1 MTIENAYRARAALNK
16 ISHSAMPAKTAYK
29 ISKLSNFLKDDAN
42 FYTER
47 LSQIIEQYGEKDENG
62 EPVISGNGY
71 KIQEDKTDECAAAIK
86 ELSGIEATIPDA
98 KIYLSELDGVELSP
112 DDIAAIYDFIEED

>member
-1 MTIENAYRARAALNK
+1 MTIENAHRARAALNK

-86 ELSGIEATIPDA
+86 ELSGIEATTLDT
-98 KIYLSELDGVELSP
+98 KIYLSELDNVELSP

>member
-1 MTIENAYRARAALNK
+1 MTIESAYRARAALNK

-47 LSQIIEQYGEKDENG
+47 LSQIIEQYGEKDESG
-62 EPVISGNGY
+62 ELVISGSGY
-71 KIQEDKTDECAAAIK
+71 KIQKDKTDECAAAIK
-86 ELSGIEATIPDA
+86 ELSGIEATTPDT

-112 DDIAAIYDFIEED
+112 DDIAAIYAFIEED

>member
-86 ELSGIEATIPDA
+86 ELSGIEATTPDT
-98 KIYLSELDGVELSP
+98 KIYLSELDGLELSP

>member
-1 MTIENAYRARAALNK
+1 MTIESAYRARAALNK

-62 EPVISGNGY
+62 EPVISGSGY
-71 KIQEDKTDECAAAIK
+71 KIQKDKTDECTAAIK
-86 ELSGIEATIPDA
+86 ELSEIEAAVPDA

-112 DDIAAIYDFIEED
+112 DDIAAIYAFIEED

>member
-86 ELSGIEATIPDA
+86 ELSEIEATTPDT
-98 KIYLSELDGVELSP
+98 KIYLSELDNVELSP

>member
-1 MTIENAYRARAALNK
+1 MTIESAYRARAALNK

-29 ISKLSNFLKDDAN
+29 ISKLSNFLKDDAD

-62 EPVISGNGY
+62 EPVISGSGY
-71 KIQEDKTDECAAAIK
+71 KIQKDKTDECTAAIK
-86 ELSGIEATIPDA
+86 ELSEIEAAVPDA

-112 DDIAAIYDFIEED
+112 DDIAAIYAFIEED

>member
-29 ISKLSNFLKDDAN
+29 ISKLSNFLKDDAD

-62 EPVISGNGY
+62 EPVISGSGY
-71 KIQEDKTDECAAAIK
+71 KIQKDKTDECAAAIK
-86 ELSGIEATIPDA
+86 ELSEIEATTPDT

-112 DDIAAIYDFIEED
+112 DDIAVIYAFIEED

>member
-1 MTIENAYRARAALNK
+1 MTIESAYRARAALNK

-29 ISKLSNFLKDDAN
+29 ISKLFNFLKDDAN

-62 EPVISGNGY
+62 ELVISGSGY
-71 KIQEDKTDECAAAIK
+71 KIQKDKTDECAAAIK
-86 ELSGIEATIPDA
+86 ELSEIEATVPDA

-112 DDIAAIYDFIEED
+112 DDIAAIYAFIEED

>member
-1 MTIENAYRARAALNK
+1 MPIEHAYRARAALNK

-112 DDIAAIYDFIEED
+112 DDIAAIYAFIEED

>member
-1 MTIENAYRARAALNK
+1 MTIENVYRARAALNK
-16 ISHSAMPAKTAYK
+16 ISCNAMPAKTAYK

-71 KIQEDKTDECAAAIK
+71 KIQKDKTDECAAAIK
-86 ELSGIEATIPDA
+86 ELSEIEATTPDT
-98 KIYLSELDGVELSP
+98 KIYLSELDNVEFSP

>member
-1 MTIENAYRARAALNK
+1 MTIESAYRARAALNK

-47 LSQIIEQYGEKDENG
+47 LSQIIEQYGEKDESG
-62 EPVISGNGY
+62 ELVISGSGY
-71 KIQEDKTDECAAAIK
+71 KIQKDKTDECTAAIK
-86 ELSGIEATIPDA
+86 ELSEIEATVPDA

-112 DDIAAIYDFIEED
+112 DDIAAIYAFIEED

>member
-1 MTIENAYRARAALNK
+1 MTIESAYRARAALNK

-47 LSQIIEQYGEKDENG
+47 LSQVIEQYGEKDENG
-62 EPVISGNGY
+62 KLVISGSGY
-71 KIQEDKTDECAAAIK
+71 KIQKDKRDECTAAIK
-86 ELSGIEATIPDA
+86 ELSEIEAAVPDA

>member
-47 LSQIIEQYGEKDENG
+47 LSQIIEQYGEKDESG
-62 EPVISGNGY
+62 ELVISGSGY
-71 KIQEDKTDECAAAIK
+71 KIQKDKTDECTAAIK
-86 ELSGIEATIPDA
+86 ELSEIEATTPDT

-112 DDIAAIYDFIEED
+112 DDIAAIYAFIEED

>member
-29 ISKLSNFLKDDAN
+29 ISKLSNFLKDDAD

-47 LSQIIEQYGEKDENG
+47 LSQIIEQYGEKDESG
-62 EPVISGNGY
+62 KPVISGSGY
-71 KIQEDKTDECAAAIK
+71 KIQKDKTDECTAAIK
-86 ELSGIEATIPDA
+86 ELSEIEATTPDA
-98 KIYLSELDGVELSP
+98 KINLSELDGVELSP

>member
-1 MTIENAYRARAALNK
+1 MTIENAYRARAALKK
-16 ISHSAMPAKTAYK
+16 ISHSAMHAKTAYK

-86 ELSGIEATIPDA
+86 ELSGIEATTPDT
-98 KIYLSELDGVELSP
+98 KIYLSELDNVELSP

>member
-71 KIQEDKTDECAAAIK
+71 KIQEDKTDECAVAIK
-86 ELSGIEATIPDA
+86 ELSGIEATTPDT
-98 KIYLSELDGVELSP
+98 KIYLSELDNVELSP

>member
-1 MTIENAYRARAALNK
+1 MTIENAHRARAALNK

-71 KIQEDKTDECAAAIK
+71 KIQKDKTDECTAAIK
-86 ELSGIEATIPDA
+86 ELSEIEAAIPDA
-98 KIYLSELDGVELSP
+98 KIYLSELDNVELSP

>member
-71 KIQEDKTDECAAAIK
+71 KIQKDKTDECTAAIK
-86 ELSGIEATIPDA
+86 ELSEIEAAIPDA

>member
-1 MTIENAYRARAALNK
+1 MTIESAYRARAALNK

-29 ISKLSNFLKDDAN
+29 ISKLSNFLKDDVD

-86 ELSGIEATIPDA
+86 ELSEIEATVPDA

>member
-1 MTIENAYRARAALNK
+1 MTIENVYRARAALNK

-86 ELSGIEATIPDA
+86 ELSGIEATVPDA

-112 DDIAAIYDFIEED
+112 DDIAAIYAFIEED

>member
-1 MTIENAYRARAALNK
+1 MTIENAYRARMALNK

-47 LSQIIEQYGEKDENG
+47 LSQIIEQYGEKDEND

-71 KIQEDKTDECAAAIK
+71 KIQKDKTDECTAAIK
-86 ELSGIEATIPDA
+86 ELSEIEAAIPDA

>member
-1 MTIENAYRARAALNK
+1 MTIESAYRARAALNK

-62 EPVISGNGY
+62 ELVISGSGY
-71 KIQEDKTDECAAAIK
+71 KIQKDKTDECTAAIK
-86 ELSGIEATIPDA
+86 ELSEIEATVPDA

-112 DDIAAIYDFIEED
+112 DDIAAIYAFIEED

>member
-1 MTIENAYRARAALNK
+1 MTIESAYRARAALNK

-29 ISKLSNFLKDDAN
+29 ISKLSNFLKDDAD

-62 EPVISGNGY
+62 EPVISGSGY
-71 KIQEDKTDECAAAIK
+71 KIQKDKTDECTAAIK
-86 ELSGIEATIPDA
+86 ELSEIEAAVPDA

>member
-1 MTIENAYRARAALNK
+1 MTIENAHRARAALNK

-71 KIQEDKTDECAAAIK
+71 KIQEDKTDECTAAIK
-86 ELSGIEATIPDA
+86 ELSEIEAAIPDA

>member
-62 EPVISGNGY
+62 EPVISGSGY
-71 KIQEDKTDECAAAIK
+71 KIQKDKTDECAAAIK
-86 ELSGIEATIPDA
+86 ELSEIEAAIPDA

-112 DDIAAIYDFIEED
+112 DDIATIYDFIEED

>member
-1 MTIENAYRARAALNK
+1 MTIESAYRARAALNK

-62 EPVISGNGY
+62 EPVISGSGY
-71 KIQEDKTDECAAAIK
+71 KIQKDKTDECAAAIK
-86 ELSGIEATIPDA
+86 ELSGIEATVPDA

>member
-1 MTIENAYRARAALNK
+1 MTIENAHRAWTALNK

-47 LSQIIEQYGEKDENG
+47 LSQIIEQYGEKNEDG

-71 KIQEDKTDECAAAIK
+71 KIQKDKTDECAAAIK
-86 ELSGIEATIPDA
+86 ELSGIEATMPDI
-98 KIYLSELDGVELSP
+98 KIYLSELGGVELSP

>member
-1 MTIENAYRARAALNK
+1 MTIENAYRAYTVINN
-16 ISHSAMPAKTAYK
+16 ISSKTMPAKTAYK
-29 ISKLSNFLKDDAN
+29 VSKLCSALKGDAE

-47 LSQIIEQYGEKDENG
+47 LTQIIDQYGEKDDKG
-62 EPVISGNGY
+62 EPIINGNGCS
-71 KIQEDKTDECAAAIK
+71 IQKDTVDDCAAAIK
-86 ELSGIEATIPDA
+86 ELSEIEAAIPDA

>member
-1 MTIENAYRARAALNK
+1 MTIEKAHRARAALNK

-29 ISKLSNFLKDDAN
+29 ISKLCNALRDDAD
-42 FYTER
+42 FYAER

-62 EPVISGNGY
+62 EPVISGSGY
-71 KIQEDKTDECAAAIK
+71 KIQKDKTDECTTAIK
-86 ELSGIEATIPDA
+86 ELSGIEATTPDI

>member
-1 MTIENAYRARAALNK
+1 MIIENAYRARAALNK

-86 ELSGIEATIPDA
+86 ELSGIEATVPDA

-112 DDIAAIYDFIEED
+112 DDIAAIYAFIEED

>member
-29 ISKLSNFLKDDAN
+29 ISKLSNFLKDDAD

-71 KIQEDKTDECAAAIK
+71 KIQEDKRDECAAAIK
-86 ELSGIEATIPDA
+86 ELSGIEATTPDT

-112 DDIAAIYDFIEED
+112 DDIAAIYAFIEED

>member
-47 LSQIIEQYGEKDENG
+47 LSQIIEQYGEKDESG
-62 EPVISGNGY
+62 ELVISGSGY
-71 KIQEDKTDECAAAIK
+71 KIQKDKTDECTAAIK
-86 ELSGIEATIPDA
+86 ELSEIEATVPDA

>member
-1 MTIENAYRARAALNK
+1 MTIESVYRARAALNK

-29 ISKLSNFLKDDAN
+29 ISKLSNFLKDDAD

-71 KIQEDKTDECAAAIK
+71 KIQEDKTDDCAAAIK
-86 ELSGIEATIPDA
+86 ELSEVEAAIPDA
-98 KIYLSELDGVELSP
+98 KINLSELENVELSP
-112 DDIAAIYDFIEED
+112 NDIAAIYDFIEED

>member
-1 MTIENAYRARAALNK
+1 MTIGNAHRARAALNK

-29 ISKLSNFLKDDAN
+29 ISKLCNALKDDAD

-47 LSQIIEQYGEKDENG
+47 LSQIIEQYGEKNESG

-71 KIQEDKTDECAAAIK
+71 KIQKDKTDECAAAIK
-86 ELSGIEATIPDA
+86 ELSGIEATIPDI

>member
-86 ELSGIEATIPDA
+86 ELSGIEATTPDT
-98 KIYLSELDGVELSP
+98 KIYLSELDNVELSP
-112 DDIAAIYDFIEED
+112 DDIATIYDFIEED

>member
-47 LSQIIEQYGEKDENG
+47 LSQIIEQYGEKDESG
-62 EPVISGNGY
+62 EPVISGSGY
-71 KIQEDKTDECAAAIK
+71 KIQKDKTDECTAAIK
-86 ELSGIEATIPDA
+86 ELSEIEATVPDA

-112 DDIAAIYDFIEED
+112 DDIAAIYAFIEED

>member
-1 MTIENAYRARAALNK
+1 MTIESAYRARAALNK

-86 ELSGIEATIPDA
+86 ELSGIEATVPDA

>member
-1 MTIENAYRARAALNK
+1 MTIENAHRVRAALNK

-86 ELSGIEATIPDA
+86 ELSGIEATTPDT
-98 KIYLSELDGVELSP
+98 KIYLSELDNVELSP

>member
-1 MTIENAYRARAALNK
+1 MTIESAYRARAALNK

-29 ISKLSNFLKDDAN
+29 ISKLCSALKDDAN

-47 LSQIIEQYGEKDENG
+47 LSQIIEQYGEKDESG
-62 EPVISGNGY
+62 ELVISGSGY
-71 KIQEDKTDECAAAIK
+71 KIQKDKMDECATAIK
-86 ELSGIEATIPDA
+86 ELSEIEAAVPDA

-112 DDIAAIYDFIEED
+112 DDIAAIYAFIEED